1 MENDQVSE
9 ELDDWEHVQS
19 PFSTV
24 SANLIVDHENPVTIK
39 DDFYSETSVFPPGN
53 HEDLPVS
60 PPQDDDQ
67 RLQEPEP
74 VNLHPPLDGIRKWK
88 RLHLGVIQTGIFHV
102 ADKVRK
108 YVTCKVGVWLL
119 AWTAGGV
126 AAMVLVSILQR
137 RVLIWWRR
145 RMQRGSIRSSSKESL
160 ILVIREKD
168 KKIDQLLLQMAQV
181 NEILLARRRVPVIQV
196 K

>member
-9 ELDDWEHVQS
+9 ELADWEHVQS

-24 SANLIVDHENPVTIK
+24 TANLIVDHENPVTIK

-53 HEDLPVS
+53 HEDLPVT

-67 RLQEPEP
+67 RLQ
-74 VNLHPPLDGIRKWK
+74 N
-88 RLHLGVIQTGIFHV
+88 QN
-102 ADKVRK
+102 RK

-137 RVLIWWRR
+137 QVLIWWRR
-145 RMQRGSIRSSSKESL
+145 RMQRGSSSKESL
-160 ILVIREKD
+160 MLVIREKD
-168 KKIDQLLLQMAQV
+168 KKIDQLLLQMAQM

-196 K
+196 SGNMLSENEDLAKEQQVRPSKSSLM